1 MIVFPV
7 LSEVKSTGDTLV
19 TYTKSENRK
28 IAILLEQGNYYK
40 TVYKQDSAIINT
52 QKYIILE
59 KDKQLLNINKILI
72 DCKAQHD
79 SLSMQLNKCI
89 EHNNT
94 LIIQNKNAIR
104 WAVSS
109 TVSTIVLLII
119 IFI

>member
-7 LSEVKSTGDTLV
+7 LSEVKSTNDSLV

-28 IAILLEQGNYYK
+28 IAILLEKGNYYK
-40 TVYKQDSAIINT
+40 QVHNNDSATIVS

-59 KDKQLLNINKILI
+59 KDKQLLNTNTILI

-79 SLSMQLNKCI
+79 SLSMALNKSI
-89 EHNNT
+89 DRNQKLVT
-94 LIIQNKNAIR
+94 RNKNATT

-109 TVSTIVLLII
+109 TVSTLLLII
-119 IFI
+119 IILL